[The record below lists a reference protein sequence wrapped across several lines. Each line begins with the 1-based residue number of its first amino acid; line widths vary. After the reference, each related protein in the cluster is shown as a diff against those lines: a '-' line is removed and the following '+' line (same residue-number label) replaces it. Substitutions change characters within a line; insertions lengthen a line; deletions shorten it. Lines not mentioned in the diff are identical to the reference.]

1 MIKQKES
8 DRLLKKA
15 IRCKPKELKALLK
28 QVEIVIEKSEGK
40 NKDLIFAKII
50 ITTRLTSWKIK

>member
-8 DRLLKKA
+8 ERLLKKA

-50 ITTRLTSWKIK
+50 ITTRLTS